1 MRVTEVVFHEN
12 RIVRLTVEMPDPER
26 CTTDKVP
33 HLPRMLFRMFP
44 HLEHHECD
52 NLRGYSFRQES
63 RCTEIPH
70 LLEHLIIELQG
81 QVSPHSG
88 LSGETQWN
96 WMVDPRGRFH
106 VYVQYENELLVLAA
120 IRLAEK
126 IINALDN
133 RELGLLDLTDDL
145 DHLREIARLGRSLG
159 LCATPVPEDIPLA

>member
-1 MRVTEVVFHEN
+1 LRVTEVVFLEN
-12 RIVRLTVEMPDPER
+12 RIVRLVVEMPDPER

-52 NLRGYSFRQES
+52 NLRGCSFWQES
-63 RCTEIPH
+63 LRTEIPH
-70 LLEHLIIELQG
+70 LLEHLIIELQV
-81 QVSPHSG
+81 QASPHTG

-96 WMVDPRGRFH
+96 WRVDPRGRFH

-120 IRLAEK
+120 IRMAEK

-133 RELGLLDLTDDL
+133 RELSLLDVNLEMDT
-145 DHLREIARLGRSLG
+145 LREIARLGEEMERIRPAAHASLT
-159 LCATPVPEDIPLA
+159 A